1 MPKIIANDV
10 LDERPR
16 IKTPCVVRWFHVRV
30 EIRPMRDTKI
40 DKAQSLASDCFF
52 RDMVSLSGE
61 SIRIN
66 GEVFNHI

>member
-30 EIRPMRDTKI
+30 VIRPMWDTKI
-40 DKAQSLASDCFF
+40 DKAQSLASDFF
-52 RDMVSLSGE
+52 SEIWFRYLGKVSG
-61 SIRIN
+61 
-66 GEVFNHI
+66 